1 MPQIEIR
8 PVLSADISNLIQID
22 HACQTDYVWQM
33 SRSVDE
39 GEVVIQFREVRLPR
53 SVQVEYPYPPTS
65 LVENWKDRAGLL
77 VASMDG
83 EPVGYIGLSES
94 KSSATVAISDLAVT
108 LPHRR
113 KGIATALLL
122 AAQQWAMHRRM
133 RSVALTVQ
141 SKNYPA
147 IRLALKLGFD
157 FCGYNDDYYAN
168 QDIALF
174 FNRFL
179 K

>member
-8 PVLSADISNLIQID
+8 PALSADIAHLIQID
-22 HACQTDYVWQM
+22 HDSQTDYVWQM

-39 GEVVIQFREVRLPR
+39 GEVVVQFREVRLPR
-53 SVQVEYPYPPTS
+53 SVRVEYPYPPAS
-65 LVENWKDRAGLL
+65 LVESWKDRAGLL
-77 VASMDG
+77 VAGMNG
-83 EPVGYIGLSES
+83 ELVGYIGLSET
-94 KSSATVAISDLAVT
+94 KSPSTIAVSDLAVA

-113 KGIATALLL
+113 QGIATALLL

-133 RSVALTVQ
+133 RSVALSVQ

-157 FCGYNDDYYAN
+157 FCGYNDGYYAN

-179 K
+179 R